1 MKKTLIALSLS
12 SLAFATSI
20 STAHAQSGDAD
31 QRLVQAEPKVIE
43 WRRHLH
49 QNPELGNREFETAK
63 YITAHLKSLGMEVE
77 TGVAHTGVVALLKGG
92 KPGPTVALRAD
103 MDALPVTEQV
113 DIPFASKAKTEYN
126 GEQVGV
132 MHACGHDTHVAML
145 MGAAQVLSDMR
156 DELAGNVLFIF
167 QPAEEGAPDGEEGGA
182 ELMLKEGL
190 FKKYKPDVAFGQH
203 VTSSLPVGVIG
214 YRSGPLMASSDEFRI
229 NVKGRQTHG
238 SRPWGGV
245 DPITAAAQIV
255 MGTQTLVSRQIDI
268 TKEPAVVSYGV
279 IDGGVRNN
287 IIPDSVYLN
296 GTIRNFDMDNRQEI
310 FKRLKVTAEK
320 IAESSGATAEVEI
333 LEGYPVTVNN
343 PELTAA
349 AISTLKA
356 AAGDKNVMVIP
367 KITGAEDFSFF
378 ANEIPGF
385 YYFLGVTPKGTNPA
399 TAPSNHS
406 PRFYVD
412 ESALAVGTRTLTQ
425 LTLDYFASQ
434 KKQ

>member
-1 MKKTLIALSLS
+1 MKKTLLSLS
-12 SLAFATSI
+12 LAMAATAATGTASAADPNSLL
-20 STAHAQSGDAD
+20 AQTEN
-31 QRLVQAEPKVIE
+31 QVIE

-63 YITAHLKSLGMEVE
+63 YITQHLKSLGLEVE
-77 TGVAHTGVVALLKGG
+77 TGIAHTGVIGFLKGG

-103 MDALPVTEQV
+103 MDALPVTEEV
-113 DIPFASKAKTEYN
+113 DVSFASKAKTQYN
-126 GEQVGV
+126 GEEVGV

-145 MGAAQVLSDMR
+145 MGAAQVLSEMR

-190 FKKYKPDVAFGQH
+190 FKKYKPAVAFGQH
-203 VTSSLPVGVIG
+203 VSSSLPSGVIG

-229 NVKGRQTHG
+229 NVQGRQTHG

-268 TKEPAVVSYGV
+268 TKEPAVVSFGV

-287 IIPDSVYLN
+287 IIPDSVFLN

-320 IAESSGATAEVEI
+320 IAESSGAKADVKI
-333 LEGYPVTVNN
+333 LEGYPVTSNN
-343 PELTAA
+343 PELTEA
-349 AISTLKA
+349 AIPTLKA
-356 AAGDKNVMVIP
+356 AAGDGKVIVVP
-367 KITGAEDFSFF
+367 KVTGAEDFSFF

-399 TAPSNHS
+399 TAASNHS

-412 ESALAVGTRTLTQ
+412 ESALRVGTKAITQ
-425 LTLDYFASQ
+425 LTLDYLASQ
-434 KKQ
+434 QEN

>member
-1 MKKTLIALSLS
+1 MKKALLSLS
-12 SLAFATSI
+12 LAIVATTANGSATAADPDSLL
-20 STAHAQSGDAD
+20 AQT
-31 QRLVQAEPKVIE
+31 QNKVIE

-63 YITAHLKSLGMEVE
+63 YITQHLKSLGMEVE
-77 TGVAHTGVVALLKGG
+77 TGIAHTGVIGFLKGG

-103 MDALPVTEQV
+103 MDALPVTEEV
-113 DIPFASKAKTEYN
+113 DVAFASKAKTEYN
-126 GEQVGV
+126 GAEVGV

-145 MGAAQVLSDMR
+145 MGAAQVLSEMR

-190 FKKYKPDVAFGQH
+190 FKKYKPAVAFGQH
-203 VTSSLPVGVIG
+203 VTSSLPSGVIG

-229 NVKGRQTHG
+229 NVQGRQTHG

-255 MGTQTLVSRQIDI
+255 LGTQTLVSRQIDI
-268 TKEPAVVSYGV
+268 TKEPAVVSFGV

-320 IAESSGATAEVEI
+320 IAESSGAKAEVEI
-333 LEGYPVTVNN
+333 LEGYPVTSND
-343 PELTAA
+343 PALTSAA
-349 AISTLKA
+349 LPTLKA
-356 AAGDKNVMVIP
+356 AAGEQKVIVVP
-367 KITGAEDFSFF
+367 KVTGAEDFSFF

-399 TAPSNHS
+399 TAASNHS

-412 ESALAVGTRTLTQ
+412 ESALKVGTRAITQ
-425 LTLDYFASQ
+425 LTLNYLASNSTD
-434 KKQ
+434 